1 MEFEVIILKK
11 NKEIQIRME
20 ETTRVLQGTK
30 YDVTELHIG
39 KKKMGE
45 ILEYGPKDFRTFMD
59 SEAIGSSKTFE
70 LAVEAIIRQWNLH
83 E

>member
-1 MEFEVIILKK
+1 MNLEVIFMKK

-45 ILEYGPKDFRTFMD
+45 ILEYAPKDFRTFMD
-59 SEAIGSSKTFE
+59 GEAVGANKTFE
-70 LAVEAIIRQWNLH
+70 LAVESIIRQWNLH